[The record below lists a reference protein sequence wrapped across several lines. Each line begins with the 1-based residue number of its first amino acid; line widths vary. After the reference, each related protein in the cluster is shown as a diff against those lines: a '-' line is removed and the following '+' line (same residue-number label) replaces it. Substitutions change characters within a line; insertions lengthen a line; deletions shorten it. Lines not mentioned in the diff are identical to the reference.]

1 MELFLDVLQ
10 CVHQKLNSIFGHNS
24 YFFAGYS
31 SFEWSK
37 LNHVTN
43 WASQCIAAKSDY
55 NLRWSLWS
63 VIPVYLRKMLG
74 TRYAPVGTRFSFIL
88 GTRL

>member
-43 WASQCIAAKSDY
+43 
-55 NLRWSLWS
+55 
-63 VIPVYLRKMLG
+63 
-74 TRYAPVGTRFSFIL
+74 
-88 GTRL
+88 